1 MTTLGD
7 FSATSIDG
15 QETDL
20 STYDGQVVLVVNTAS
35 ECGYAS
41 QLPGLQ
47 QLHDTYQDRG
57 FSVLGFPSNQFKQ
70 EPLDDGEIATVC
82 ERNHGVSFPMFAK
95 VDVNGDDAHPLY
107 QWLKQEKSGVLGSN
121 IRWNF
126 TKYLVGRDGSVIK
139 RFSPTT
145 EPEKLAD
152 RIEQAL

>member
-20 STYDGQVVLVVNTAS
+20 SAYEGQVVLVVNTAS

-107 QWLKQEKSGVLGSN
+107 RWLKQQKSGILGSN

-152 RIEQAL
+152 SIEQAL